1 MLVAP
6 GTLNRD
12 LQFEQIYKINLCYF
26 TKYIHFISCA
36 FGNWLKK
43 ASFQF
48 KLSTICESHITF
60 CLVFILN
67 NLTFN
72 LFSSAFSHSHLWS
85 TQTCDKQLKYFHK
98 NHKPIFFII
107 LFFRQSFNH
116 SLLMLALYHRT
127 NILIGFFI

>member
-1 MLVAP
+1 MAKCTFNPTLMLVAL

-36 FGNWLKK
+36 FGNCLKK

-48 KLSTICESHITF
+48 KLSTICESQITF
-60 CLVFILN
+60 YLVFILN

-72 LFSSAFSHSHLWS
+72 LFSSAFLHSHLWF

-98 NHKPIFFII
+98 NHKPIFFL
-107 LFFRQSFNH
+107 LFY
-116 SLLMLALYHRT
+116 LLERVSTVHFWY
-127 NILIGFFI
+127 